1 MLTNNQLNEPQPKR
15 KTSIKEL
22 PKTKEIIMVKSMELF
37 LGKGVYGGKNCVL
50 LS

>member
-22 PKTKEIIMVKSMELF
+22 PKTKEIIMVKSPWSYSWERECTVERIVF
-37 LGKGVYGGKNCVL
+37 Y
-50 LS
+50 